1 MLTRTDELVKALTT
15 DLVEHL
21 DLLTAKFYL
30 RDFENNL
37 CTLYSGSANGDNT
50 VIVNEEDLVADYL
63 VTYLSTCD
71 VENADLLVGLNVEL
85 LALDFN
91 NSVHCTKNIF

>member
-71 VENADLLVGLNVEL
+71 IENADLLVGLNVEL

-91 NSVHCTKNIF
+91 NSVHCTKKYF